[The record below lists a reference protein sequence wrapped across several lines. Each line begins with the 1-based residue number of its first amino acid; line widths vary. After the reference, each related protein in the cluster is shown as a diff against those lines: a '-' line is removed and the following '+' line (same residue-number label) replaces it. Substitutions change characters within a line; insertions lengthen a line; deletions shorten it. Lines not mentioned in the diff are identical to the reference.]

1 MACMNASIVPS
12 RRTVLAGGLA
22 AGTATALVACGSG
35 TPKEPA
41 VPASGT
47 GTVATTTAH
56 LPVGSATSVKVDG
69 KNYLLFRPAEDKVLA
84 YTAVCTH
91 QGCTVGIGTDDFAC
105 PCHGSR
111 FSREDGSATHGP
123 AEKPLARFP
132 AKVDG
137 DKILIYL

>member
-35 TPKEPA
+35 TSAEPA
-41 VPASGT
+41 APASGT
-47 GTVATTTAH
+47 GTVAITTAH
-56 LPVGSATSVKVDG
+56 LPVGSAASVKVDG

-111 FSREDGSATHGP
+111 FSREDGHATHGP

-137 DKILIYL
+137 GNILIYL

>member
-1 MACMNASIVPS
+1 MASMNASIVPS
-12 RRTVLAGGLA
+12 RRAVLGSGLA
-22 AGTATALVACGSG
+22 AGAATVLVACGSG
-35 TPKEPA
+35 TSAEPSI
-41 VPASGT
+41 PASGT

-56 LPVGSATSVKVDG
+56 LPVGAASQVKVGG
-69 KNYLLFRPAEDKVLA
+69 KGYLLFRPAEDKVLA

-137 DKILIYL
+137 DNILIYV